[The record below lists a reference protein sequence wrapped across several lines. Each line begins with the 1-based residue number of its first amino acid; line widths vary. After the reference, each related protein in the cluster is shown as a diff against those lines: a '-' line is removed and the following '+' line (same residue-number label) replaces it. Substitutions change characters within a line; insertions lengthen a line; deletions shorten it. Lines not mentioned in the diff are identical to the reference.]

1 MNYILL
7 GKPNV
12 GKSSIFNIL
21 TGSNINIIHSVSGTT
36 RDWHKELIK
45 NTSSFIYD
53 TPGILEKKNDYLKFF
68 TESNNYLF
76 MQKLLTFLYVVDFK
90 SGFNNFDKDSINL
103 LRKHNKKIILIIN
116 KFDNFDNSIP
126 NDFYKFGIETIFSTS
141 CSHRLGFADLKK
153 KLDIANDNTLKKFE
167 THTLAIFGKPNAGK
181 STFLN
186 TILGYKRSLT
196 SPIAGTTSD
205 FVSDQFVYKKK
216 IFKIIDTAG
225 IGRKANIIK
234 KSINDL
240 SIKKTLE
247 NIYNI
252 NSAILLIDASEGLDR
267 QDKRIIKLISE
278 NSKNII
284 IIFNKIDLIFDEKNY
299 QIQTLKE
306 IDHTLPEVKNIKIFF
321 ISALIKKNVHKI
333 LEYTYNS
340 LLNNNYKISTSEL
353 NKWLKN
359 VTNKSTHPLIDG
371 KKINFK
377 YAVQLKVS
385 PVTVKI
391 FCSYSNR
398 INNTYKR
405 YLIKNFNYYFKILNQ
420 KTRLLFSSSKNP
432 YI

>member
-36 RDWHKELIK
+36 RDWHKELIN

-126 NDFYKFGIETIFSTS
+126 NDFYKFGIETIFLTS
-141 CSHRLGFADLKK
+141 CSHRLGFEDLKK
-153 KLDIANDNTLKKFE
+153 KLDIANDNTLEKFE

-216 IFKIIDTAG
+216 
-225 IGRKANIIK
+225 NI
-234 KSINDL
+234 
-240 SIKKTLE
+240 
-247 NIYNI
+247 
-252 NSAILLIDASEGLDR
+252 
-267 QDKRIIKLISE
+267 
-278 NSKNII
+278 
-284 IIFNKIDLIFDEKNY
+284 
-299 QIQTLKE
+299 
-306 IDHTLPEVKNIKIFF
+306 
-321 ISALIKKNVHKI
+321 
-333 LEYTYNS
+333 
-340 LLNNNYKISTSEL
+340 
-353 NKWLKN
+353 
-359 VTNKSTHPLIDG
+359 
-371 KKINFK
+371 
-377 YAVQLKVS
+377 
-385 PVTVKI
+385 
-391 FCSYSNR
+391 
-398 INNTYKR
+398 
-405 YLIKNFNYYFKILNQ
+405 
-420 KTRLLFSSSKNP
+420 
-432 YI
+432 